1 MTLDEALRL
10 FHAEFPGWCGRSARC
25 HVSCD
30 ATIAPDR
37 YGLDEDLLQYRT
49 FDNGF
54 PVDLRQPSTVAD
66 AMLTVMAKA
75 RTARREFRA
84 KTDAAAALEATA
96 VAEQSAR
103 WPTPGRVK
111 RRPRGP

>member
-10 FHAEFPGWCGRSARC
+10 FHAEFPGWWWKVGEC
-25 HVSCD
+25 HISCD

-37 YGLDEDLLQYRT
+37 CGIDEDLLQYRT

-54 PVDLRQPSTVAD
+54 AVDLRQPSTVAD
-66 AMLTVMAKA
+66 ALLTAMAKA

-84 KTDAAAALEATA
+84 KSDAAAALEAAA
-96 VAEQSAR
+96 VAEQAAR

-111 RRPRGP
+111 RRKRGL